1 MKKIVFIAIALF
13 ATLNTTNIMA
23 QEENGFKAVNLKTDF
38 KDNAFE
44 FFTRGPIL
52 ASGDTTSYNAMTIG
66 WGAMGNYLGYDRQTI
81 IVYVAPSRYTHSFME
96 KYPRFTV
103 MEFDDPKIAQF
114 MGTKSGRD
122 LDKAK
127 ALGLHVAYTK
137 HGTPYFLEAKSV
149 IECEI
154 MSTFHQSEKDFRN
167 NTPKQLYGTTLTA
180 GVHTV
185 YIGEVLGT
193 WIKE

>member
-1 MKKIVFIAIALF
+1 MASILF
-13 ATLNTTNIMA
+13 AISNTMNIMA
-23 QEENGFKAVNLKTDF
+23 QEENGFKSVNLKTDF

-96 KYPRFTV
+96 KYPRFTI
-103 MEFDDPKIAQF
+103 MEFDDPKIAEF
-114 MGTKSGRD
+114 MGTNSGRD
-122 LDKAK
+122 IDKAK
-127 ALGLHVAYTK
+127 ALGLHVAYTSN
-137 HGTPYFLEAKSV
+137 GTPYFLEAKSV

-154 MSTFHQSEKDFRN
+154 ITNFHQNEKDFRSD
-167 NTPKQLYGTTLTA
+167 TPKRMYTTTLKA
-180 GVHTV
+180 GIHTV
-185 YIGEVLGT
+185 YFGEVLGA